1 MRAPITPQSTWQ
13 RARAAFARALSSR
26 GSKVKPIPTQRPRK
40 LSTAVEVQ
48 YPMWLLPLHHFL
60 GLDELLPHQELL
72 RRGMLVQWEARMR
85 TVIFI
90 SHQWTSFDHPDHT
103 GRQLQTVQRMLER
116 MVMGQVS
123 AVDAPF
129 EDQAA
134 LKGNVKITPGEWKSL
149 LYDAFVWIDYAGVPQ
164 MKAGSNSATSD
175 SR

>member
-1 MRAPITPQSTWQ
+1 MNTFVVEDI
-13 RARAAFARALSSR
+13 SSIVKKELLEE
-26 GSKVKPIPTQRPRK
+26 SKPRLMLGLGK
-40 LSTAVEVQ
+40 H
-48 YPMWLLPLHHFL
+48 LLQIFFTL

-103 GRQLQTVQRMLER
+103 GRQLHTVQRMLER
-116 MVMGQVS
+116 MVTGDVP

-129 EDQAA
+129 ADQTA
-134 LKGNVKITPGEWKSL
+134 LRDSVKIAPSKWKHL
-149 LYDAFVWIDYAGVPQ
+149 LDDSFVWIDYAGVPQ

-175 SR
+175 SRCVGLRAHSRA